1 MSKPT
6 RPGGN
11 QGRRSQNPTKKS
23 KERVDAA
30 VAAADTVPAELAQTV
45 PVPAGTVPAT
55 AETVSAPADAVS
67 ASVETVSA
75 PADTVSASVETVSA
89 PADTVSALA
98 NSFLAAAHTVPAA
111 AEIVSLPAP
120 VPKPVKT
127 VVALASTIAAPTNT
141 AATPTNTLSRGIQT
155 IAAAYGD
162 YTKKSLE
169 DTRCFVEK
177 LARVRSLDK
186 ALEVQ
191 AEYAKAAYE
200 TFVAESQ
207 KIRGLYS
214 DLATQTFKPFE
225 GLTPKANRA
234 AR

>member
-23 KERVDAA
+23 KERIDAT
-30 VAAADTVPAELAQTV
+30 VAAANTVPAESVQTV
-45 PVPAGTVPAT
+45 PVPADTVPAT
-55 AETVSAPADAVS
+55 AEIVSAPADAVS
-67 ASVETVSA
+67 ALAPFSATEDPVS
-75 PADTVSASVETVSA
+75 T
-89 PADTVSALA
+89 
-98 NSFLAAAHTVPAA
+98 AAHTVRAA
-111 AEIVSLPAP
+111 ADIVSLPAP
-120 VPKPVKT
+120 PAPRPAKT
-127 VVALASTIAAPTNT
+127 VAVLASTIAAPTNT

>member
-1 MSKPT
+1 MGESCRWYNVEEQWRTDMSKPT

-23 KERVDAA
+23 KERIDAT
-30 VAAADTVPAELAQTV
+30 VAAANTVPAESVQTV
-45 PVPAGTVPAT
+45 QVPADTVPAT
-55 AETVSAPADAVS
+55 AEIVSAPADAVS
-67 ASVETVSA
+67 ALAPFSATEDAVS
-75 PADTVSASVETVSA
+75 T
-89 PADTVSALA
+89 
-98 NSFLAAAHTVPAA
+98 AAHTVRAA
-111 AEIVSLPAP
+111 ADIVSLPALP
-120 VPKPVKT
+120 TPRPAKT
-127 VVALASTIAAPTNT
+127 VAVLASTIAAPTNT